1 MLGYVTVSRI
11 LMFHMILSILIG
23 IIMFLHI
30 EVLHDMGSSDRLGS
44 SNVYEDSSFLPFSIM
59 LDLFYILFLLECVLI
74 SVGYDIW
81 LQGTTAQ
88 FVEVNYIETP
98 NHIIPEWYFLP
109 YYAVLKSIDH
119 KIMGVFL
126 FFMSIW
132 QFLLVPFYYVV
143 LVY

>member
-74 SVGYDIW
+74 SVGYDI
-81 LQGTTAQ
+81 
-88 FVEVNYIETP
+88 
-98 NHIIPEWYFLP
+98 
-109 YYAVLKSIDH
+109 
-119 KIMGVFL
+119 
-126 FFMSIW
+126 
-132 QFLLVPFYYVV
+132 
-143 LVY
+143 